1 MSLQCLIPSAVA
13 VPDVINTLASLED
26 GDEVRVELKNGIEFD
41 GVVECADVMLDVKP
55 KHHREVTVT
64 VAIDEETAKRIDTVY
79 HSVPV
84 SAYRKRSGWET
95 PSVSHQPEYDEE
107 MGRAPYETLGVVDE
121 IERID

>member
-1 MSLQCLIPSAVA
+1 MA

-26 GDEVRVELKNGIEFD
+26 GEEVRVELKNGIEFD
-41 GVVECADVMLDVKP
+41 GVVECTDVMLHVRP

-64 VAIDEETAKRIDTVY
+64 VAIDEDTAKRIDTVY

-84 SAYRKRSGWET
+84 SAYRKRSGWT
-95 PSVSHQPEYDEE
+95 NATVSHQPEYDEE
-107 MGRAPYETLGVVDE
+107 KGRAPYETLGVVDE